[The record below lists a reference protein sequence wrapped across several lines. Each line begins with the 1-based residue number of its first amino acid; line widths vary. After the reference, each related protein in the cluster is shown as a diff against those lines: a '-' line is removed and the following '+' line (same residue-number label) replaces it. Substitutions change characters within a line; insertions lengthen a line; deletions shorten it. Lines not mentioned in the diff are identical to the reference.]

1 MKTNN
6 MKINTM
12 AEIQIGLNTHHQDQS
27 ILFNNFKV
35 IKTIVNNPVNPIPDE
50 VDTDVLIPSPL

>member
-6 MKINTM
+6 TTISIA
-12 AEIQIGLNTHHQDQS
+12 AEIQIGLNTHNQDQS

-35 IKTIVNNPVNPIPDE
+35 IKTIVSNPVNPIPDE
-50 VDTDVLIPSPL
+50 VLVCSTIA